1 MNKISV
7 ESSEKLPQNHPIYI
21 LKEEHKALLEFAQ
34 RLTEVQKDLKKEDV
48 FNPQSEKI
56 KLLTHIIEH
65 FKESEKHYLREE
77 NVLFPYLEKH
87 GITQPPKVMWME
99 HDEIRKIKKS
109 IYRLFEEKEGVPFAE
124 FSENFSQSAL
134 QLSEMLHNHFEKE
147 NNVLFPT
154 SLRLFE
160 ESEWR
165 DIKKEFDEIGYC
177 CFTPEAARE
186 PSQETKE
193 VSSPLEFEPEG
204 QITFETGSLSPHE
217 IESIFNTLPVDI
229 TFVDKDDVVRYFNQT
244 KERMFVRTKAVIGRK
259 VQQCHPQK
267 SIHLVNKILDDFKA
281 GVRDRAEFWINLKGR
296 LIYIQYFAV
305 RNGKGNYLGCLEV
318 TQDITDV
325 KKIEGEKRL
334 LD

>member
-1 MNKISV
+1 MDKITGV

-34 RLTEVQKDLKKEDV
+34 KLIKVQSDLKKEDIL
-48 FNPQSEKI
+48 NPQTEKI

-65 FKESEKHYLREE
+65 LKESEKHYLREE

-99 HDEIRKIKKS
+99 HDEIRKIKKN
-109 IYRLFEEKEGVPFAE
+109 IYRLFEEKESISFAE
-124 FSENFSQSAL
+124 FSKNFSESTL
-134 QLSEMLHNHFEKE
+134 QLSEMLHSHFEKE
-147 NNVLFPT
+147 NHILFPT

-160 ESEWR
+160 ENEWK
-165 DIKKEFDEIGYC
+165 DIKREFDEIGYC
-177 CFTPEAARE
+177 CFTPETARE
-186 PSQETKE
+186 PSEETKE
-193 VSSPLEFEPEG
+193 TPSPKFESEG
-204 QITFETGSLSPHE
+204 RITFETGSLSPHE

-229 TFVDKDDVVRYFNQT
+229 TFVDKDDVVRYFSQT
-244 KERMFVRTKAVIGRK
+244 KERIFVRTKAVIGRK

-281 GVRDRAEFWINLKGR
+281 GVRDRAEFWINLKER

-305 RNGKGNYLGCLEV
+305 RDRKGEYLGCLEV
-318 TQDITDV
+318 TQDITEV